1 MQISNNN
8 STSFG
13 SIQVQI
19 SKMNINQRC
28 ISDRLF
34 NSLKYSEKY
43 SKLTSD
49 IRSGEDLDIYMLPK
63 GKRGI
68 EVRFMDPYSG
78 IFVRDKYINTYRLIK
93 EELYSTLNEQVESA
107 ADKIV
112 NIYEKIVNGTIKRPK
127 EDIGRIIK
135 GDTEM
140 CKINPDKA
148 EDFTDLVKSYERMGS
163 SRSQAEEQ
171 AFEEYKALYHV
182 KNKDADF

>member
-78 IFVRDKYINTYRLIK
+78 IFVRDKYINTYRPINNLK
-93 EELYSTLNEQVESA
+93 F
-107 ADKIV
+107 
-112 NIYEKIVNGTIKRPK
+112 
-127 EDIGRIIK
+127 II
-135 GDTEM
+135 
-140 CKINPDKA
+140 
-148 EDFTDLVKSYERMGS
+148 L
-163 SRSQAEEQ
+163 
-171 AFEEYKALYHV
+171 
-182 KNKDADF
+182 